1 LGVCT
6 EGQRKDGDKT
16 IFVIAVLSVAPS
28 SPNRVPYLD
37 YMSG

>member
-16 IFVIAVLSVAPS
+16 IFVIAVLSVAP
-28 SPNRVPYLD
+28 
-37 YMSG
+37 